1 MGVRKFDQG
10 LNLPPHL
17 MGNRP
22 LDRDK
27 LSMVP
32 RDAAARAAHLALF
45 QLQDI
50 MVPEEQVLGVGVLF
64 AAMCLRCGVDPSDLF
79 SMGKRVLLA
88 PEDGDRP
95 TDNSLQSLRDF
106 LGARVL
112 AKEVTIG

>member
-1 MGVRKFDQG
+1 
-10 LNLPPHL
+10 
-17 MGNRP
+17 
-22 LDRDK
+22 
-27 LSMVP
+27 MVP

-64 AAMCLRCGVDPSDLF
+64 AAMCLRCGLEPSALF
-79 SMGKRVLLA
+79 GMGRKVLLA

-95 TDNSLQSLRDF
+95 TDDSLQSLRDF
-106 LGARVL
+106 LGARVM